1 MGLILGYLVSSL
13 FVTLEYET
21 WYVLL
26 ALAGAVTRWTK
37 TPHLPDRRDLFV
49 IGAISAGYFALIKA
63 FAMIY

>member
-1 MGLILGYLVSSL
+1 
-13 FVTLEYET
+13 
-21 WYVLL
+21 
-26 ALAGAVTRWTK
+26 VTRWTK